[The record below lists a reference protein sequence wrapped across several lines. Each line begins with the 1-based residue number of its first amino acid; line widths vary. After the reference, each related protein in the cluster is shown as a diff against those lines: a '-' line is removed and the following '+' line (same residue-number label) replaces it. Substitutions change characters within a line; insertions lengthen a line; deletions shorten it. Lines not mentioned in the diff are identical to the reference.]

1 MGLFDAVRVSAGL
14 SREDEEWLHLL
25 VGDWQLV
32 SDLAFADILLWAPA
46 PSGGLTALAHV
57 RPSTTHTVFH
67 TDFVG
72 ERMRRG
78 LRVLVDQAVDQG
90 EPVRSS
96 QDHVTPDHSLRVDAV
111 PVRRDG
117 RTVAVL
123 TVHADVARARTSSRL
138 EQTYRSSAHDLLVMI
153 SQGLWPDFAAPT
165 GGRRGAPRVG
175 DGLVRLDA
183 AGVVEYASP
192 NGVSAFRRLGGVDS
206 LDGRKLTDVVDAS
219 GSHPR
224 IADEALPLVLA
235 GRMPWRA
242 EVEANGVG
250 LNLRSI
256 PLRTPAN
263 TRYGALVLVRDVTEL
278 RRREKELVSK
288 DATIREI
295 HHRVK
300 NNLQTVAALLRMQSR
315 RMVSD
320 EGKRGLEEA
329 MRRVAVIAQVHDSL
343 SQGLT
348 QNVPFDQ
355 LVDRQVRMAAELAS
369 PGFTVLTRRTG
380 TFGDLPTEMATPFS
394 LVLNELV
401 SNAVEHGLADRD
413 GTVVV
418 RAERIPQ
425 SRGERLQVDVDDD
438 GVGLGGREPGGGLG
452 TQIVRTLVTAEL
464 GGTILWKDRPEGGTR
479 VRMDL
484 PINED

>member
-1 MGLFDAVRVSAGL
+1 MGLFDAVRESAAL
-14 SREDEEWLHLL
+14 SGEDEEWLHLL

-32 SDLAFADILLWAPA
+32 SDLAFADMVLWAKA
-46 PSGGLTALAHV
+46 PGGALLALSHV

-72 ERMRRG
+72 ERMRLG
-78 LRVLVDQAVDQG
+78 LRALAQEAVDSG
-90 EPVRSS
+90 APVRAPEG
-96 QDHVTPDHSLRVDAV
+96 HFTAENALRVEAV
-111 PVRRDG
+111 PVVRDG
-117 RTVAVL
+117 RTLAVL
-123 TVHADVARARTSSRL
+123 TVHADVSRARTSSRL
-138 EQTYRSSAHDLLVMI
+138 EQTYRSSAQDLLVMV
-153 SQGLWPDFAAPT
+153 STGLWPDFAAPT

-183 AGVVEYASP
+183 EGVVEYASP
-192 NGVSAFRRLGGVDS
+192 NGVSVFRRLGGVDS

-219 GSHPR
+219 GSSYKVV
-224 IADEALPLVLA
+224 DESLPLVLG

-242 EVEANGVG
+242 EVEAHGVG

-256 PLRTPAN
+256 PLRSAKG
-263 TRYGALVLVRDVTEL
+263 RYGALVLARDVTEL

-315 RMVSD
+315 RMHSE

-343 SQGLT
+343 SQGLS

-380 TFGDLPTEMATPFS
+380 SFGDLPSELATPFS
-394 LVLNELV
+394 LVLNEIV
-401 SNAVEHGLADRD
+401 SNAVEHGLAERD

-418 RAERIPQ
+418 RAVRVPQ
-425 SRGERLQVDVDDD
+425 EQGERLQVDIEDD
-438 GVGLGGREPGGGLG
+438 GVGLAGVEPSGGLG
-452 TQIVRTLVTAEL
+452 TQIVRTLVGSEL
-464 GGTILWKDRPEGGTR
+464 GGTILWEDRPEGGTR
-479 VRMDL
+479 VRLDL
-484 PINED
+484 PIRSN